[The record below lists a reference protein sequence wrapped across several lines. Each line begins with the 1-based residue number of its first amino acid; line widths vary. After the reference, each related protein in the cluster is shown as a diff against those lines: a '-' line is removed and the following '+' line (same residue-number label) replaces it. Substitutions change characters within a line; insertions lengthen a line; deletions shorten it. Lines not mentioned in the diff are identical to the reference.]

1 MNENI
6 MISVLLMYAGLM
18 ILEIKLYNNRVKR
31 YTKIHEN
38 IIKSLEETIQQR
50 KEIEKFFKTELV
62 EDFYKQVWDRL
73 VKDSVE
79 LSKNEYKN

>member
-6 MISVLLMYAGLM
+6 MILGLFVYIGLI
-18 ILEIKLYNNRVKR
+18 ILDWKLYNNRVKR

-38 IIKSLEETIQQR
+38 IIKSLEETIEQR
-50 KEIEKFFKTELV
+50 KEIEKFFKTELL

>member
-50 KEIEKFFKTELV
+50 KEIEKFFKTELL
-62 EDFYKQVWDRL
+62 EDFYKQV
-73 VKDSVE
+73 
-79 LSKNEYKN
+79 